1 MRASIAPP
9 SAPQSHSEKHT
20 MNAEQQL
27 PTLGDSEQKM
37 NSTLQMQRDAYLKE
51 GIVSAETRID
61 RLQRGVD
68 VLIKYNEKIT
78 DALNTDFTCRPREVT
93 LLTDVGAGIAPMK
106 HAIKHL
112 RSWMKPEKRPTMFP
126 FNLVGGRS
134 RIEYQPLG
142 VVGIIAPW
150 NFPVNMVFAPL
161 AGVLAAG
168 NRAMIKPSEF
178 TPATSALMAEMI
190 AEAYDPAE
198 IAIFDGGPE
207 VGQAFS
213 NLPFDHM
220 IFTGAT
226 SIARHILTAAARN
239 LVPVTLELGGKSPVV
254 ISRSA
259 DIEKSLGRI
268 MTGKTLNAGQICL
281 APDYLL
287 VPEEKLHEVIAA
299 AQKAV
304 AQMYPKILDNPQY
317 TSVINERHFQRLN
330 GYLAE
335 ASERGQKIIPINPA
349 KEDFSTQQGTLKIP
363 PTLIPEPA
371 DDLKMMEE
379 ELFGPLLPIRT
390 YNNFEETISYINS
403 KPRPLAAY
411 YFGDDKQEE
420 TALISRT
427 TSGGVCIND
436 VVMQVAQEDLPFG
449 GVGPSGMGAYHGLK
463 GFQTFSHAK
472 SIYRQASI
480 NIAKLGGMLPP
491 YGKATEST
499 IKMQLKK

>member
-1 MRASIAPP
+1 MRASIEPP

-198 IAIFDGGPE
+198 VAIFDGGPE

-304 AQMYPKILDNPQY
+304 AQMYPRILDNPQY

-349 KEDFSTQQGTLKIP
+349 KEDFSAQQGTLKIP